1 MNRAGPSSSDRRAFG
16 RRPTFQHAS
25 AVISGR
31 PPLRCIVRDISEG
44 GALLDFGEP
53 VSLPYRLRLV
63 WDGSGAFAECDVRHV
78 QGANAGVQFTCQDG
92 PRIARESV
100 ALHAG
105 GPLPPAAPALDRPA
119 MEKLSIALVQNFRLA
134 RQAAGQPPFA
144 AAAIASVATDTRAA
158 VPLPLA
164 ARQYAAAL

>member
-1 MNRAGPSSSDRRAFG
+1 MTRPGSSADRRAFG
-16 RRPTFQHAS
+16 RRPTFQHAR
-25 AVISGR
+25 AVMSGR

-63 WDGSGAFAECDVRHV
+63 WDGSGASAECDVRHV

-105 GPLPPAAPALDRPA
+105 GPLPPSAPALDRPA
-119 MEKLSIALVQNFRLA
+119 MEKLSSALVQNFRMA
-134 RQAAGQPPFA
+134 RQSAGQPQVA
-144 AAAIASVATDTRAA
+144 VIASVLTDARAA

-164 ARQYAAAL
+164 ATQHAAAP